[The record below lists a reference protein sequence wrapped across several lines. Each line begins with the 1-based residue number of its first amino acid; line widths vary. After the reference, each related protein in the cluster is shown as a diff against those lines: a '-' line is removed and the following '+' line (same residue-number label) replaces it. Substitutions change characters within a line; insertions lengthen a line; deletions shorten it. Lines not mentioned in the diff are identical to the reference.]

1 MKEDEKS
8 SDIVSRCED
17 LFFVFL
23 RGLGNYNWSAA
34 VTPLMPRTLGDCHKN
49 TQTVSFLSLR
59 ALMVSI
65 RWRTNKENMSAVSF

>member
-8 SDIVSRCED
+8 SDIVSRCESG
-17 LFFVFL
+17 FFFFFFL

-49 TQTVSFLSLR
+49 TQTVRF
-59 ALMVSI
+59 
-65 RWRTNKENMSAVSF
+65 F